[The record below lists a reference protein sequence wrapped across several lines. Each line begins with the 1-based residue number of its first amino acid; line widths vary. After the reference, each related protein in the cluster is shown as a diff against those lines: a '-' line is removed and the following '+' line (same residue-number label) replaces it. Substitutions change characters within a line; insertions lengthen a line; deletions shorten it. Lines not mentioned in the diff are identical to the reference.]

1 MVEEI
6 ETLRWFIE
14 DNVSVMDGLA
24 LHGPLTVGVFLA
36 FLLSLVL
43 VRHGSHC
50 G

>member
-1 MVEEI
+1 MVKEI
-6 ETLRWFIE
+6 ETLRWFVE

-36 FLLSLVL
+36 FLISLTL
-43 VRHGSHC
+43 VRPDHC